1 MHFEDEF
8 FAMNTDVQAVVESET
23 PVPWLMASVRLLFE
37 QQEARFSR
45 FRESSLLSRL
55 NRGEPITAPWLKEG
69 CLLALE
75 AHMFTGGL
83 FNPMVLPAL
92 SEAGYSDSFTPGIRG
107 RLRKQEV
114 PDPRQCI
121 AIAGDTVT
129 LRRGQL
135 DLGGIVKGWT
145 ADLAAELLA
154 EEVGAAF
161 LNAGGDIRCFGSEEG
176 GDGWHAVIES
186 PLAGGHIWQGRIAA
200 ALATSTS
207 MKRRWRTTTGDQAHH
222 LIDPRTGLPADSPFT
237 QVSVFAHSARIAECW
252 AKAVLVGAEPA
263 LAAALAAGVNVLTL
277 DHEGR
282 AQFYE
287 G

>member
-55 NRGEPITAPWLKEG
+55 NRGEPITDPWLREG
-69 CLLALE
+69 CRLALE

-121 AIAGDTVT
+121 AIAGDTVI

-176 GDGWHAVIES
+176 DDGWHAVIES

-282 AQFYE
+282 VQFYE